1 MAYENLIYE
10 IEDNIALITFNRP
23 KALNAL
29 NNALIG
35 ELSDALDDI
44 SDNADIR
51 VLILTGAGD
60 KSFVAGADIT
70 ELAKFNPLEAK
81 LFSEKGQAAI
91 FKLQALSIP
100 VIAAVNGFALGGGS
114 EIALAC
120 DFIYAS
126 ENGKFG
132 LPEITLGIIPGFGG
146 TQRLPRLIGQNAAK
160 ELIFT
165 GKMIAAEEAKELGLV
180 NRVFPADTLMDQV
193 QKTAQAIASR
203 GRVSLRAAKQAIN
216 RGLNVDIATG
226 CQIEVE
232 AFSLC
237 MTSPDAKEGT
247 SAFLEKRKAEFKGS
261 YTSGV

>member
-1 MAYENLIYE
+1 MAYENIIYE
-10 IEDNIALITFNRP
+10 LQGNIALITFNRP

-29 NNALIG
+29 NGALID
-35 ELSDALDDI
+35 ELSDALDSVANEKD
-44 SDNADIR
+44 AK

-70 ELAKFNPLEAK
+70 ELATFNVLQAK
-81 LFSEKGQAAI
+81 LFSEKGHAAI
-91 FKLQALSIP
+91 FKLQNLPMP

-126 ENGKFG
+126 DNARFG

-165 GKMIAAEEAKELGLV
+165 GKMISAEEAKTLV
-180 NRVFPADTLMDQV
+180 CSADELMDEV
-193 QKTAQAIASR
+193 QKTARAIASR
-203 GRVSLRAAKQAIN
+203 GRVSLRAAKQAVN
-216 RGLNVDIATG
+216 RGMNVDIVTG

-232 AFSLC
+232 AFALC
-237 MTSPDAKEGT
+237 MSSPDAKEGT
-247 SAFLEKRKAEFKGS
+247 TAFLEKRKAAFKGTF
-261 YTSGV
+261 TSGV